1 MSSTPGPVDRR
12 ALLKEALDAVE
23 RMQAKLDAA
32 ERRHSEP
39 IAIVGIGCRI
49 PGGASTPETF
59 WTLLREGLDAI
70 REAPPD
76 RWDRE
81 AYARLGLSVDGDR
94 PMHPGGFLDQI
105 DRFDAR
111 FFGLS
116 PREAATLDPQ
126 HRLLLE
132 VCWEALEHAGQAPD
146 RLSGSATGV
155 FVGISTWEYSD
166 IVKSVGPRHI
176 DLHAGT
182 GTAHNT
188 AAGRISYVLGLRGP
202 CLAVDTACS
211 SSLVAVHLACESLR
225 RGESRLALA
234 GGVNAI
240 VIPDAFA
247 LLTRA
252 GVLAPDGRCKTFDE
266 AADGFVRAEGCGI
279 VILKRLSDALADRDN
294 VLAVIRGSA
303 INQDG
308 ASSGLTVPNGLAQQ
322 EVIRQALAAAKV
334 APAEVAYVEAHGT
347 GTSLGDPIELEALA
361 TVLGVGR
368 SPDRPFMVG
377 SVKTN
382 IGHLEAAAGVVG
394 LIKVVLAL
402 QHQEIPPHLHFKKL
416 TPRASMGGVPVIV
429 PTTRTPW
436 PPGPAT
442 RIAGVSA
449 FGLSGTNAHVIVAE
463 PPVSVLP
470 PVATERPV
478 HLLALSA
485 KSEAALTELAGRYER
500 RLAESTVEIGDVCFT
515 AATGRAQFAHRL
527 ALTVRS
533 EAEAREAL
541 GRLASGQPAPRAN
554 RGRARSPRPR
564 VAFLFTGQGSQYVD
578 MGRDLYRTSD
588 TFRRVLDRCDALLR
602 PLLPQ
607 PLLSVMYPE
616 AGAPSPLDETH
627 YTQPAL
633 FALEYA
639 LAETWRE
646 WGITPSLV
654 LGHSVGEYVAAC
666 VAGVLGLEDALG
678 LIAVRGRLMQSLPA
692 GGAMAAVFTG
702 EAEVAEALR
711 EYPDQLAIAAVNAP
725 DNVVVSGAAA
735 ALAAALEQLA
745 RRGIRTQPLTVSH
758 AFHSPLMEPI
768 LDEFAA
774 AAGRVRLSTPRI
786 GLVSNV
792 TGRLAT
798 AEEMTSAGYWRR
810 HVRAQVRFAAGLA
823 TLREQGI
830 EVFVEVGPAPT
841 LLGLGRRVLGD
852 DGTAWLPS
860 LRKGGGDWEQMIESL
875 GRLYVEGLEVDW
887 AGLDRPYPRRRVALP
902 AYPFQRERYWVE
914 PARDAAPT
922 VDALEGHPFVGRR
935 ITSPRLQEAVFQY
948 AVRSD
953 HPAFLGDHR
962 VHGTVVFPGTAY
974 LETMLAV
981 ARTALGDAPLDLAAV
996 TIRAP
1001 MILDGD
1007 AERMVQVIMG
1017 APTDGSVPVE
1027 VFSRPMDDERAEAWQ
1042 LHATARV
1049 APRDT
1054 DGCGHPEH
1062 HPTEARR
1069 RCSEAVVV
1077 SDFYEQ
1083 LAGMGLD
1090 YGETFRGVR
1099 ELWRGEAEG
1108 FGLVETDAARL
1119 SGLGAYHAHP
1129 AVLDAC
1135 LHLFG
1140 VAVSPAEPSSD
1151 VYVPVGVERFRLF
1164 RSPEARVWGRATV
1177 ARHQMTEGTLVG
1189 DLHLF
1194 DDAGAVV
1201 ACLTGI
1207 SLRRMPPEALGRAV
1221 TAGWLYEVAWRP
1233 QALAAS
1239 SGEHDGPGRW
1249 LILADRGGVGE
1260 ALARRLEAQ
1269 GHRCELA
1276 FAGGEE
1282 PGGDPPA
1289 VDVSSPDGF
1298 ARWWGRL
1305 ERPAEFSGVVHLW
1318 SLDAPSF
1325 DVVTA
1330 GALERGE
1337 KLGVG
1342 SALHLVQAVVAG
1354 AAPLG
1359 KVVLVTRGAQ
1369 RTGGEVLT
1377 APTQALL
1384 WGLARVVRSEH
1395 PSLEIACVDLDPM
1408 PGPDEGMTLAAEVLG
1423 AAREDE
1429 IALRV
1434 DGRHVARLVARVASA
1449 AEAPSPAPVAGE
1461 AVRLEITTRGIL
1473 DNLRWAPVKRTPP
1486 GPGQVEIEVQAS
1498 GLNFRDVLNTLGMY
1512 PGDAGGLGSECAG
1525 RVCAIGDGV
1534 EDLQTG
1540 DDVIAM
1546 TSPAFATHVT
1556 AEAQLVVRKPAAM
1569 TMDEAATIPITFLT
1583 AAYGLH
1589 ELGRIKPGERV
1600 LIHAAAGGVGLAALQ
1615 VARRAGAEIFATA
1628 GSPAKRD
1635 YLASLGVRHVM
1646 DSRSLRFADEV
1657 MAATDNEGIDIV
1669 LNSLSGDF
1677 IPASLRTLR
1686 EGGRFIEIGKRGVW
1700 DQTRVAAVYPGVI
1713 YHVFYLGEACAQDPQ
1728 LIGSMLRTVVDD
1740 MARGDLTPLPLRT
1753 FAGDAAADAF
1763 RYMAQAR
1770 HIGKVVVTPPAA
1782 SRAPLAIRG
1791 DATYLVTGGLGA
1803 LGLQVARWLHDEG
1816 ARHLVLMGRSEPSR
1830 QALEAIRT
1838 LETGGSRVQVARGDV
1853 SCAADVS
1860 RVLEAAASALPPLRG
1875 VVHAAGVLDDG
1886 VLVQQSWE
1894 RFVRVMAPKVAGAI
1908 NLHRLTDGTP
1918 LDLFVLF
1925 SSASALLGSPG
1936 QANYVA
1942 ANAFL
1947 DALAHHRRALGLP
1960 AISINWGPWAGGG
1973 MAAAAESRPSR
1984 GPARGG
1990 VRWITPERGR
2000 ALLARVIREPV
2011 AQVGVLSIDWPALA
2025 AATPAHARRP
2035 FLTELVGGGVGPRP
2049 GATSAPGQLRAQLVA
2064 AAPAERAHVMVTAL
2078 KDHLASVLRTSAEGL
2093 DVEES
2098 LTQLGIDSLM
2108 AVELKNRIETD
2119 LGLPTPVGDLLEGP
2133 SLSML
2138 AASLC
2143 RRLDDAPARET
2154 PVEEPPSRAGSGPV
2168 SDRIVGSGEDARQ
2181 LLVRL
2186 PSLDDVEIS
2195 RLLLARGEGEA
2206 GPASGAE
2213 PRAALARQL
2222 EEEAR
2227 AAVVHPTSH
2236 GQQALW
2242 FLHHLAPESPAY
2254 HVLFAA
2260 RVRSAVKPDVLQSVF
2275 QALVDRHPALRTTF
2289 PMEGDRPIQR
2299 VHGEW
2304 PVRLEH
2310 VDARAATSDELR
2322 RLVTASARRPFDLE
2336 HGPIAR
2342 ATLFTHG
2349 PDGHV
2354 LLLAIHHIAIDAW
2367 SFEVLFR
2374 DFGELYA
2381 SAEAG
2386 RPASL
2391 APLPCRYSDFVGWQE
2406 QMLQGPAGDR
2416 ARRYWEAELAGE
2428 LPQLTLRTDRP
2439 RPPRPRFRGASL
2451 PFLLDEA
2458 LSGRLKELAA
2468 GEGATPYMVLLAA
2481 YQVLLRRE
2489 TNQDEILVGSPV
2501 AGRARPEFSSII
2513 GYFVNTVVVRGTT
2526 AGNPTFRAFLRAIRD
2541 KALRAIE
2548 HQDYPFP
2555 LLVKELGVSREGGRS
2570 PVFQTLFNFIR
2581 APQALDLSR
2590 FFVPNHP
2597 GGTVRIGA
2605 LVVEPFPLAQQE
2617 GQFDLEL
2624 EMSEIAGTL
2633 GGRFKYDTDLFARIS
2648 IARLAEVFKALL
2660 DVIAS
2665 DPDLPVS
2672 SIIEQD
2678 NLLRAAAE
2686 TSGQGGEREE
2696 IDL

>member
-1 MSSTPGPVDRR
+1 MSHTPEPIDRR

-23 RMQAKLDAA
+23 RMQEKLDAT
-32 ERRHSEP
+32 ERRQSEP
-39 IAIVGIGCRI
+39 IAIVGIGCRL

-59 WTLLREGLDAI
+59 WALLRDGVDTI
-70 REAPPD
+70 REAPPG
-76 RWDRE
+76 RWTDE
-81 AYARLGLSVDGDR
+81 AYARLGLPAEGDR
-94 PMHPGGFLDQI
+94 PIHPGGFLDQI

-146 RLSGSATGV
+146 RLAGSATGV
-155 FVGISTWEYSD
+155 FMGISTWEYAD
-166 IVKSVGPRHI
+166 IVKSVGPRQI
-176 DLHAGT
+176 DLHSGT

-225 RGESRLALA
+225 RGESSLALA

-266 AADGFVRAEGCGI
+266 AADGFVRAEGCGV
-279 VILKRLSDALADRDN
+279 VILKRLSDALANRDN
-294 VLAVIRGSA
+294 VLGIIRGSA

-322 EVIRQALAAAKV
+322 EVIRQALTAARV
-334 APAEVAYVEAHGT
+334 APAEVDYVEAHGT
-347 GTSLGDPIELEALA
+347 GTSLGDPIELDALA

-402 QHQEIPPHLHFKKL
+402 QNEEIPPHLHFKKL
-416 TPRASMGGVPVIV
+416 TSRASLGDVSVIV

-436 PPGPAT
+436 PSGPTA

-449 FGLSGTNAHVIVAE
+449 FGLSGTNAHVIVAGR
-463 PPVSVLP
+463 PVSAAP

-485 KSEAALTELAGRYER
+485 RSEAALTELADRYGR
-500 RLAESTVEIGDVCFT
+500 RLAESPGDIADVCFT

-541 GRLASGQPAPRAN
+541 GRLASAQPVPRAH

-564 VAFLFTGQGSQYVD
+564 VAFLFTGQGAQYAD

-588 TFRRVLDRCDALLR
+588 TFRRILDRCDAVLR
-602 PLLPQ
+602 PLLPR

-616 AGAPSPLDETH
+616 PGVPSPLDETQ

-633 FALEYA
+633 FSLEYA

-646 WGITPSLV
+646 WGIRPSFV

-666 VAGVLGLEDALG
+666 VAGVMGLEDALE

-692 GGAMAAVFTG
+692 GGAMAAVFAG
-702 EAEVAEALR
+702 EAEVSDALR
-711 EYPDQLAIAAVNAP
+711 RHPDQLAIAAVNAP
-725 DNVVVSGAAA
+725 DSIVVSGAAP
-735 ALAAALEQLA
+735 ALAAVLEELA
-745 RRGIRTQPLTVSH
+745 RRGIRAQPLTVSH
-758 AFHSPLMEPI
+758 AFHSPLMDPI

-774 AAGRVRLSTPRI
+774 AAGRLCLSAPRI

-810 HVRAQVRFAAGLA
+810 HVRAPVRFAAGLE

-830 EVFVEVGPAPT
+830 EIFVEAGPAPT
-841 LLGLGRRVLGD
+841 LLGLGRRVLGAE
-852 DGTAWLPS
+852 GTLWLPS
-860 LRKGGGDWEQMIESL
+860 LRKGSGDWEQMLETL
-875 GRLYVEGLEVDW
+875 GRLYVEGLDVDW
-887 AGLDRPYPRRRVALP
+887 AGLDRQHRRRRVTLP

-914 PARDAAPT
+914 PSKDSPPKT
-922 VDALEGHPFVGRR
+922 NVLEGHPFVGRR
-935 ITSPRLQEAVFQY
+935 VTSPRLQEAVFQY
-948 AVRSD
+948 VLRADQPS
-953 HPAFLGDHR
+953 FLGDHR

-981 ARTALGDAPLDLAAV
+981 ASIALGAASLDVDAV

-1001 MILDGD
+1001 MIIDGD
-1007 AERMVQVIMG
+1007 AERTVQVIVG
-1017 APTDGSVPVE
+1017 APADGASPVE
-1027 VFSRPMDDERAEAWQ
+1027 VFSRATDDERPEAWQ

-1054 DGCGHPEH
+1054 DGCGHLEDH
-1062 HPTEARR
+1062 QTEARR
-1069 RCSEAVVV
+1069 RCREAVVV
-1077 SDFYEQ
+1077 PDFYEQ
-1083 LAGMGLD
+1083 LAGIGLA

-1108 FGLVETDAARL
+1108 LGLVEIDVARL
-1119 SGLGAYHAHP
+1119 SGLEAYHAHP

-1140 VAVSPAEPSSD
+1140 VAVAPSESSSED
-1151 VYVPVGVERFRLF
+1151 VYVPLGVERFRLF
-1164 RSPEARVWGRATV
+1164 RSPGARVWARATV
-1177 ARHQMTEGTLVG
+1177 RRDQPTAGVLVG

-1221 TAGWLYEVAWRP
+1221 TSGWLYEVVWRP
-1233 QALAAS
+1233 QALPAAT
-1239 SGEHDGPGRW
+1239 GDGGGPGRW
-1249 LILADRGGVGE
+1249 LILADCGGVGK
-1260 ALARRLEAQ
+1260 ALARRLESQ

-1276 FAGGEE
+1276 FANGEAMDD
-1282 PGGDPPA
+1282 GA
-1289 VDVSSPDGF
+1289 RVVDLSSLDSV

-1305 ERPAEFSGVVHLW
+1305 ERPAEFRGVVHLW
-1318 SLDAPSF
+1318 SLDTPVLDRAT
-1325 DVVTA
+1325 V
-1330 GALERGE
+1330 GALEHGE
-1337 KLGVG
+1337 AIGVG
-1342 SALHLVQAVVAG
+1342 SVLHLVQAVVAS
-1354 AAPLG
+1354 AVQVG
-1359 KVVLVTRGAQ
+1359 KLVLVTRGAQ
-1369 RTGGEVLT
+1369 RTGGET
-1377 APTQALL
+1377 AIAPTQALV

-1395 PSLEIACVDLDPM
+1395 PALPVACIDLDPAPD
-1408 PGPDEGMTLAAEVLG
+1408 PGEDMSLAAEVLSP
-1423 AAREDE
+1423 AREDE
-1429 IALRV
+1429 IALRPG
-1434 DGRHVARLVARVASA
+1434 GRYVARLVPRVAGAADSA
-1449 AEAPSPAPVAGE
+1449 SAGPAVGE
-1461 AVRLEITTRGIL
+1461 TLRLEITTRGVL
-1473 DNLRWAPVKRTPP
+1473 DNLRWTPVKRTPP
-1486 GPGQVEIEVQAS
+1486 GPGQVEIEVFAS
-1498 GLNFRDVLNTLGMY
+1498 GLNFRDVLNALGMY
-1512 PGDAGGLGSECAG
+1512 PGDAGALGSECSG
-1525 RVCAIGDGV
+1525 RVCAVGEGVDGLRPGD
-1534 EDLQTG
+1534 E
-1540 DDVIAM
+1540 VIAM

-1556 AEAQLVVRKPAAM
+1556 AEAQLVVRKPA
-1569 TMDEAATIPITFLT
+1569 TMSVDEAATIPIAFLT

-1589 ELGRIKPGERV
+1589 ELGRIQAGERV

-1615 VARRAGAEIFATA
+1615 VARRAGAEVFATA

-1635 YLASLGVRHVM
+1635 YLASLGVRHIM

-1657 MAATDNEGIDIV
+1657 MASTNGEGIDIV

-1686 EGGRFIEIGKRGVW
+1686 AGGRFIEIGKRGVW
-1700 DQTRVAAVYPGVI
+1700 DQARVAAAYPGVT
-1713 YHVFYLGEACAQDPQ
+1713 YHVFYLGEACSQDPQ
-1728 LIGSMLRTVVDD
+1728 RIGSMLRALVDD
-1740 MARGDLTPLPLRT
+1740 MVRGELTPLPLRT
-1753 FAGDAAADAF
+1753 FTAGTAADAF
-1763 RYMAQAR
+1763 RHMAQAR
-1770 HIGKVVVTPPAA
+1770 HIGKVVVAPPAA
-1782 SRAPLAIRG
+1782 SRAPLAIRS

-1830 QALEAIRT
+1830 EALEAVRM
-1838 LETGGSRVQVARGDV
+1838 LEMDGNRVHLARGDV
-1853 SCAADVS
+1853 SCSADVS
-1860 RVLEAAASALPPLRG
+1860 RILEETLGALPPLRG

-1886 VLVQQSWE
+1886 VLAQQTWE
-1894 RFVRVMAPKVAGAI
+1894 RFVRVMAPKVTGAV
-1908 NLHRLTDGTP
+1908 NLHHLTEGAP
-1918 LDLFVLF
+1918 LDFFVLF

-1960 AISINWGPWAGGG
+1960 AVSINWGPWTGAG

-2000 ALLARVIREPV
+2000 ALLARVIREPG
-2011 AQVGVLSIDWPALA
+2011 AQVGVLSIDWSSLA
-2025 AATPAHARRP
+2025 AATPAPARP
-2035 FLTELVGGGVGPRP
+2035 SLLAELLDGGPGPRP
-2049 GATSAPGQLRAQLVA
+2049 SAASAPGQLRAQLLTAAPTERPRLMVA
-2064 AAPAERAHVMVTAL
+2064 ALRE
-2078 KDHLASVLRTSAEGL
+2078 HLAAVLRTPAEGL
-2093 DVEES
+2093 DTEES

-2108 AVELKNRIETD
+2108 AVELKNRIETE

-2133 SLSML
+2133 SLSGL

-2143 RRLDDAPARET
+2143 RKLGESAPGFET
-2154 PVEEPPSRAGSGPV
+2154 PGEDQAVQAGGAPV
-2168 SDRIVGSGEDARQ
+2168 GHEVVGSGEDARQ

-2186 PSLDDVEIS
+2186 PSLEDDEVV
-2195 RLLLARGEGEA
+2195 RLLARGGGEA
-2206 GPASGAE
+2206 RSVMGPAA
-2213 PRAALARQL
+2213 RTAITRQL

-2227 AAVVHPTSH
+2227 AAVVYPTSY

-2260 RVRSAVKPDVLQSVF
+2260 RLRSTVKPHLLQSVF
-2275 QALVDRHPALRTTF
+2275 QSLVDRHPTLRTTF
-2289 PMEGDRPIQR
+2289 EMEGRQPVQR
-2299 VHGEW
+2299 VHGEY

-2310 VDARAATSDELR
+2310 IEALAAPPEELR
-2322 RLVTASARRPFDLE
+2322 RRVTASARRPFDLE
-2336 HGPIAR
+2336 RGPIVR
-2342 ATLFTHG
+2342 ATLFTRG
-2349 PDGHV
+2349 PDDHV
-2354 LLLAIHHIAIDAW
+2354 LLLAIHHLAMDAW
-2367 SFEVLFR
+2367 SFELLFR

-2381 SAEAG
+2381 AAEAG
-2386 RPASL
+2386 RPANVV
-2391 APLPCRYSDFVGWQE
+2391 PLPWRYSDFVGWQE
-2406 QMLQGPAGDR
+2406 EMLGGPRGAH
-2416 ARRYWEAELAGE
+2416 ARHYWEAELAGE
-2428 LPQLTLRTDRP
+2428 LPLLTLRTDRP

-2451 PFLLDEA
+2451 PFLLDEE
-2458 LSGRLKELAA
+2458 LSGRLRDLGA

-2489 TNQDEILVGSPV
+2489 TGQEEILVGSPV
-2501 AGRARPEFSSII
+2501 AGRTRPEFSTII

-2526 AGNPTFRAFLRAIRD
+2526 AGNPTFRTFLRTIRD

-2548 HQDYPFP
+2548 NQDYPFP
-2555 LLVKELGVSREGGRS
+2555 LLVKKLGVSREGGRS

-2581 APQALDLSR
+2581 APHALDLSR
-2590 FFVPNHP
+2590 FFVANHP
-2597 GGTVRIGA
+2597 TGTTQIGE
-2605 LVVEPFPLAQQE
+2605 LVVEPFPLSQQE

-2624 EMSEIAGTL
+2624 EMSEIAGSL
-2633 GGRFKYDTDLFARIS
+2633 GGRFKYDTDLFDRIS
-2648 IARLAEVFKALL
+2648 IARLAGVFKALL

-2665 DPDLPVS
+2665 DPDRPVS
-2672 SIIEQD
+2672 WIITQDRLTMAADSI
-2678 NLLRAAAE
+2678 R
-2686 TSGQGGEREE
+2686 QGDDREE

>member
-1 MSSTPGPVDRR
+1 MSNTPEPTDRR

-23 RMQAKLDAA
+23 RMQGKLDAA

-49 PGGASTPETF
+49 PGGGSTPETF
-59 WTLLREGLDAI
+59 WALLRDGVDAI
-70 REAPPD
+70 REAPAG
-76 RWDRE
+76 RWEHE
-81 AYARLGLSVDGDR
+81 AYARLGLSTDGDR
-94 PMHPGGFLDQI
+94 MMHPGGFLDQI

-146 RLSGSATGV
+146 RLAGSATGV
-155 FVGISTWEYSD
+155 FIGISTWEYSD

-188 AAGRISYVLGLRGP
+188 AAGRISYMLGLRGP

-211 SSLVAVHLACESLR
+211 SSLVAVHLACDSLR

-240 VIPDAFA
+240 VIPDAFG

-279 VILKRLSDALADRDN
+279 VVLKRLGDAIADRDT
-294 VLAVIRGSA
+294 VLGIIRGSA

-322 EVIRQALAAAKV
+322 EVIRQALTAAKI
-334 APAEVAYVEAHGT
+334 APADVDYVEAHGT

-402 QHQEIPPHLHFKKL
+402 QHEEIPPHLHFKKL
-416 TPRASMGGVPVIV
+416 TPRASMGAVPVIV

-436 PPGPAT
+436 PSGPEA

-449 FGLSGTNAHVIVAE
+449 FGLSGTNAHIIVAE
-463 PPVSVLP
+463 APARALP
-470 PVATERPV
+470 PAATERPV

-485 KSEAALTELAGRYER
+485 KSDAALAELADRYER
-500 RLAESTVEIGDVCFT
+500 RLGESRSDIGDVCFT

-541 GRLASGQPAPRAN
+541 GRLASGQSVPRAT

-564 VAFLFTGQGSQYVD
+564 AAFLFTGQGSQYVD

-588 TFRRVLDRCDALLR
+588 TFRRVLDRCDTVLR
-602 PLLPQ
+602 PLLPR

-616 AGAPSPLDETH
+616 AGAPSPLDETQ

-646 WGITPSLV
+646 WGITPSFV

-692 GGAMAAVFTG
+692 GGAMAAVFAG
-702 EAEVAEALR
+702 EAEVADALR
-711 EYPDQLAIAAVNAP
+711 GHPDQLAIAAINAP
-725 DNVVVSGAAA
+725 DNIVVSGAAP
-735 ALAAALEQLA
+735 ALATVLEQLT
-745 RRGIRTQPLTVSH
+745 RRGIRTQALTVSH
-758 AFHSPLMEPI
+758 AFHSPLMDPI
-768 LDEFAA
+768 LDEFHAA
-774 AAGRVRLSTPRI
+774 VGRMRLSAPRI

-798 AEEMTSAGYWRR
+798 GEEMASAGYWRR
-810 HVRAQVRFAAGLA
+810 HVRAPVRFAAGLA
-823 TLREQGI
+823 TLREQGVEI
-830 EVFVEVGPAPT
+830 FVEAGPAPT
-841 LLGLGRRVLGD
+841 LLGLGRRAPGAE
-852 DGTAWLPS
+852 GTVWLPS
-860 LRKGGGDWEQMIESL
+860 LRKGSGDWEQMLDSL
-875 GRLYVEGLEVDW
+875 GRLYVEGFDVDW
-887 AGLDRPYPRRRVALP
+887 AGLDRQYPRRRVALP

-914 PARDAAPT
+914 PARDSPPPAD
-922 VDALEGHPFVGRR
+922 VLEGHPLVGRR

-948 AVRSD
+948 TLRAD
-953 HPAFLGDHR
+953 HPSFLGDHR

-981 ARTALGDAPLDLAAV
+981 AKAALGDAPLDLGAV

-1001 MILDGD
+1001 MILDGE
-1007 AERMVQVIMG
+1007 AERMVQVIVG
-1017 APTDGSVPVE
+1017 APADGASPVE
-1027 VFSRPMDDERAEAWQ
+1027 VFSRSMDDERPEAWQ

-1049 APRDT
+1049 SPRDT
-1054 DGCGHPEH
+1054 DGCGHLEDH
-1062 HPTEARR
+1062 QTEARR
-1069 RCSEAVVV
+1069 RCAEGVAV

-1083 LAGMGLD
+1083 LADIGLD

-1099 ELWRGEAEG
+1099 ELWRGQSEG
-1108 FGLVETDAARL
+1108 FGLVEIDAARL
-1119 SGLGAYHAHP
+1119 AGLDGYHAHP

-1140 VAVSPAEPSSD
+1140 VALASSEPSSED

-1164 RSPEARVWGRATV
+1164 RAPGARVWARATV
-1177 ARHQMTEGTLVG
+1177 GHHQSTEGTLVG

-1194 DDAGAVV
+1194 DDTGAVV
-1201 ACLTGI
+1201 ACLAGI

-1221 TAGWLYEVAWRP
+1221 TAGWLYEVAWRS
-1233 QALAAS
+1233 QALPAPT
-1239 SGEHDGPGRW
+1239 EERGPGRW
-1249 LILADRGGVGE
+1249 LILADRGGAGA

-1276 FAGGEE
+1276 FAGVEG
-1282 PGGDPPA
+1282 PDGDARA
-1289 VDVSSPDGF
+1289 VDLSSPDGV
-1298 ARWWGRL
+1298 ARWWAGI
-1305 ERPAEFSGVVHLW
+1305 EQPAELSGVAHLW
-1318 SLDAPSF
+1318 SLDAPAL
-1325 DVVTA
+1325 DVVAA
-1330 GALERGE
+1330 GARERGQT
-1337 KLGVG
+1337 LGVA
-1342 SALHLVQAVVAG
+1342 SVLHLVQAMVAS
-1354 AAPLG
+1354 AAPVSKL
-1359 KVVLVTRGAQ
+1359 VLVTRGAQ
-1369 RTGGEVLT
+1369 YTGAEPAM
-1377 APTQALL
+1377 APTQALV

-1395 PSLEIACVDLDPM
+1395 PALQVACIDLDPSPS
-1408 PGPDEGMTLAAEVLG
+1408 PGEDVALAAEALSLV
-1423 AAREDE
+1423 REDE
-1429 IALRV
+1429 IALRAG
-1434 DGRHVARLVARVASA
+1434 GRYVARLAPRVSTADATSA
-1449 AEAPSPAPVAGE
+1449 GPAAGE
-1461 AVRLEITTRGIL
+1461 TLRLEITTRGVL
-1473 DNLRWAPVKRTPP
+1473 DNLRWTPVKRTPP
-1486 GPGQVEIEVQAS
+1486 GPGQVEIEVHVS

-1512 PGDAGGLGSECAG
+1512 PGDAGALGSECAG
-1525 RVCAIGDGV
+1525 RVCAVGEGVGNLRPGD
-1534 EDLQTG
+1534 E
-1540 DDVIAM
+1540 VIAM

-1556 AEAQLVVRKPAAM
+1556 ADARLVVRKPAAM
-1569 TMDEAATIPITFLT
+1569 TMDEAATIPIAFLT

-1589 ELGRIKPGERV
+1589 ELARIKPGERV

-1635 YLASLGVRHVM
+1635 YLTSLGVRHVM
-1646 DSRSLRFADEV
+1646 DSRSVRFADEV
-1657 MAATDNEGIDIV
+1657 MASTGGEGIDIV

-1686 EGGRFIEIGKRGVW
+1686 AGGRFIEIGKRGVW
-1700 DQTRVAAVYPGVI
+1700 DQARVADAYPGVV
-1713 YHVFYLGEACAQDPQ
+1713 YHVFYLGEACSEDPL
-1728 LIGSMLRTVVDD
+1728 LIGSMLQTLVDD
-1740 MARGDLTPLPLRT
+1740 MAHGALTPLPLRT
-1753 FAGDAAADAF
+1753 FAAAAAAAAF
-1763 RYMAQAR
+1763 RHMAQAR
-1770 HIGKVVVTPPAA
+1770 HIGKVVVAPPAP
-1782 SRAPLAIRG
+1782 SRAPLAIRS
-1791 DATYLVTGGLGA
+1791 DATYLITGGLGA

-1816 ARHLVLMGRSEPSR
+1816 ARHLVLMGRREPSGP
-1830 QALEAIRT
+1830 ALEAIRT
-1838 LETGGSRVQVARGDV
+1838 LEADGSRVHVARGDV

-1860 RVLEAAASALPPLRG
+1860 RILEEAAAALPPLRG

-1886 VLVQQSWE
+1886 VLAQQNWE
-1894 RFVRVMAPKVAGAI
+1894 RFIRVMAPKVTGAV
-1908 NLHRLTDGTP
+1908 NLHRLTEGTP

-1947 DALAHHRRALGLP
+1947 DALAQHRRALGLP
-1960 AISINWGPWAGGG
+1960 AVSINWGPWTGGG

-2000 ALLARVIREPV
+2000 ALLARVVREPV
-2011 AQVGVLSIDWPALA
+2011 AQVGVLSIDWASLA
-2025 AATPAHARRP
+2025 TATPAQARRS
-2035 FLTELVGGGVGPRP
+2035 LLAELVGGGASPRP
-2049 GATSAPGQLRAQLVA
+2049 GAVSAPGQLRAQLAA
-2064 AAPAERAHVMVTAL
+2064 AAPAGRPGLMVAAL
-2078 KDHLASVLRTSAEGL
+2078 KEHLASVLRTPAEGL
-2093 DVEES
+2093 DTEES

-2133 SLSML
+2133 SLSAL

-2143 RRLDDAPARET
+2143 RKLADVAGLEIAEDGQAAQVDTAPART
-2154 PVEEPPSRAGSGPV
+2154 G
-2168 SDRIVGSGEDARQ
+2168 IVGSGEDARQ

-2186 PSLDDVEIS
+2186 PALDDDEVM
-2195 RLLLARGEGEA
+2195 RLLLERGGDEA
-2206 GPASGAE
+2206 GPAGGAE
-2213 PRAALARQL
+2213 PRSTLARL
-2222 EEEAR
+2222 LGEEAR
-2227 AAVVHPTSH
+2227 TAVVHPTSH

-2242 FLHHLAPESPAY
+2242 FLHHLAPDSPAY
-2254 HVLFAA
+2254 HILFAA
-2260 RVRSAVKPDVLQSVF
+2260 RLRSAVKADRLQSVLQF
-2275 QALVDRHPALRTTF
+2275 LVDRHPALRTTF
-2289 PMEGDRPIQR
+2289 EMEGDRPIQR
-2299 VHGEW
+2299 VHGEC

-2310 VDARAATSDELR
+2310 VDVSAATPEELR
-2322 RLVTASARRPFDLE
+2322 RRVTASAQRPFDLGR
-2336 HGPIAR
+2336 GPIMR
-2342 ATLFTHG
+2342 AALFTRAA
-2349 PDGHV
+2349 DDHV
-2354 LLLAIHHIAIDAW
+2354 LLLAIHHLAMDAW
-2367 SFEVLFR
+2367 SFEMLFR

-2381 SAEAG
+2381 AAEAG
-2386 RPASL
+2386 RPANLS
-2391 APLPCRYSDFVGWQE
+2391 PLPCRYSDFVAWQDE
-2406 QMLQGPAGDR
+2406 MLAGPGGDR
-2416 ARRYWEAELAGE
+2416 AKRYWEAELAGD
-2428 LPQLTLRTDRP
+2428 LPLLTLRTDRP

-2451 PFLLDEA
+2451 PFLLDEGLA
-2458 LSGRLKELAA
+2458 GRLRELAA

-2489 TNQDEILVGSPV
+2489 TGQEEILVGSPV
-2501 AGRARPEFSSII
+2501 AGRARPEFASTI

-2526 AGNPTFRAFLRAIRD
+2526 AGNPTFRSFLRAIRD

-2555 LLVKELGVSREGGRS
+2555 MLVKQLGVSREGGRS

-2581 APQALDLSR
+2581 APHALDLSR
-2590 FFVPNHP
+2590 FFVAHHP
-2597 GGTVRIGA
+2597 TGKTRMGD
-2605 LVVEPFPLAQQE
+2605 LVVEPFPLSQQE

-2633 GGRFKYDTDLFARIS
+2633 GGRFKYDTDLFDRVS
-2648 IARLAEVFKALL
+2648 IVRLAGVFKALL

-2665 DPDLPVS
+2665 DPDRPVS
-2672 SIIEQD
+2672 WIIAQD
-2678 NLLRAAAE
+2678 RLAAAADDIR
-2686 TSGQGGEREE
+2686 QADDREE